1 MELLL
6 FFVDELVMSG
16 FPELLGVSITLIK
29 LVVEYLFLL
38 IETHHLVRIPV
49 ARIEYR
55 PIIPIEQTNGLG
67 EHIIDLLDYN
77 IIIITIIMI
86 CVIIWLVPAF
96 VIGEAFHV
104 SSSLLLLTVLG
115 LIFALAFASTLVSTA
130 CWLLGLK
137 LGASDIFV
145 EDLYNHGLLARDV
158 GVELIMGIVVS
169 ERVSHF
175 LPHLILMR

>member
-1 MELLL
+1 MHLLKFIQYSVDKGLLPVQLLIDALDVAFPVFEGVLCILVIVLQVLHLNAELLHHMELLL

-86 CVIIWLVPAF
+86 CVII
-96 VIGEAFHV
+96 
-104 SSSLLLLTVLG
+104 
-115 LIFALAFASTLVSTA
+115 
-130 CWLLGLK
+130 
-137 LGASDIFV
+137 
-145 EDLYNHGLLARDV
+145 
-158 GVELIMGIVVS
+158 
-169 ERVSHF
+169 
-175 LPHLILMR
+175 